1 MGELQLCSCERRPW
15 KKLVLKLQ
23 LKTKNPLLNPQ
34 SNVIQQFSSG
44 CEEDTVYVRV
54 CVGSQDVSSSEDED
68 QSGMSVELWP
78 LTLIGWQVLS
88 SSVQQQIELL
98 RL

>member
-1 MGELQLCSCERRPW
+1 M
-15 KKLVLKLQ
+15 
-23 LKTKNPLLNPQ
+23 
-34 SNVIQQFSSG
+34 
-44 CEEDTVYVRV
+44 YVRV